1 MGTLQTVYGEAVND
15 FSLLEWSRR
24 STSTLPTLTKTRSVL
39 KNKTNSRG
47 PPYITRLPGTPFALF
62 CVLSDFSLLE
72 WSRQS
77 TSTLPALAETGSV
90 LKNKTNSRGPPY
102 ITRLPGLYILPG
114 FPNGIG

>member
-47 PPYITRLPGTPFALF
+47 PPYITRLP
-62 CVLSDFSLLE
+62 
-72 WSRQS
+72 
-77 TSTLPALAETGSV
+77 SV
-90 LKNKTNSRGPPY
+90 
-102 ITRLPGLYILPG
+102 YILPG
-114 FPNGIG
+114 FPEHLSRFSAYYQIFRSLILVDGSFWNGLDDPPAHSRHWRKPDPS